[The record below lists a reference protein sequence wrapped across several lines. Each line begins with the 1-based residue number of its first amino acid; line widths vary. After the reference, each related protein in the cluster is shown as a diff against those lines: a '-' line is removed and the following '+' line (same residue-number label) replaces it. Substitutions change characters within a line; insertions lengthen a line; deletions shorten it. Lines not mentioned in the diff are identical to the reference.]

1 MVVSHDMRCALEIAD
16 RIMVLDQGSVIAS
29 GSPEELK
36 KSSHPLVRDFLDEAV
51 NA

>member
-16 RIMVLDQGSVIAS
+16 RIMVLDQGHIIAQ
-29 GSPEELK
+29 GTPDELK
-36 KSSHPLVRDFLDEAV
+36 RSTHPLVRDFLDEAV